1 MGGFILRLV
10 GDTQVMMLVV
20 AGVLLLLGAISVKLI
35 KTK

>member
-1 MGGFILRLV
+1 
-10 GDTQVMMLVV
+10 VMMLVV